1 MTSAGGTGSRRP
13 QPLVHLIAGLLALL
27 LFLLGAS
34 LIVALGRWRVHQR
47 IDSLASR
54 NRSSAWR
61 WKAIQQEALRRDD
74 LLLTL
79 GSSEL
84 VVPMRNRVQNFF
96 ASHPTGFA
104 VVPVGS
110 RGTPLALMTVNVASL
125 DEELRGRRVVLSLS
139 GTWFI
144 ATNPRVD
151 SLNMAF
157 HASPL
162 QLGDAIFDPDL
173 PLPLRER
180 IARRVVRVSDMTGN
194 QALLAVPL
202 RCLAAHC
209 PFEPLLPV
217 LRPLWAVRSLML
229 RTEDAA
235 RATAASRLTPA
246 PAAHRPA
253 RIDWVRLEAESDSSW
268 HARSANNA
276 FGIDARTWA
285 RDSARLLA
293 ARASTNDATFL
304 NGVEHAAAWDD
315 LTLLLATLQAAGA
328 RPLVLN
334 TPLKGPYL
342 DFTGVSATARRRF
355 YEKFDSVTAPFGFP
369 ACNFAEFDGDPMF
382 LMEPGSHLSEKG
394 WLIYDRTIDAFH
406 HDSLR

>member
-1 MTSAGGTGSRRP
+1 MTTAGGTGSRRP

-34 LIVALGRWRVHQR
+34 LIVALGRWRIHQR

-54 NRSSAWR
+54 NRGGAWR
-61 WKAIQQEALRRDD
+61 WKAVQQEVLRHDE

-84 VVPMRNRVQNFF
+84 VVPMRNRVQDFF
-96 ASHPTGFA
+96 ASYPTGFA
-104 VVPVGS
+104 VAPVGS
-110 RGTPLALMTVNVASL
+110 KGSPLPLMTVDVASL
-125 DEELRGRRVVLSLS
+125 GDALRGRRIVLSLS
-139 GTWFI
+139 GTWFL
-144 ATNPRVD
+144 ATNPRID

-162 QLGDAIFDPDL
+162 QLGDVIFDPDI
-173 PLPLRER
+173 PLPIRER
-180 IARRVVRVSDMTGN
+180 IARRVVHVGRMTGS
-194 QALLAVPL
+194 QALLAIPV
-202 RCLAAHC
+202 RCLATHC
-209 PFEPLLPV
+209 PYEPLLPV
-217 LRPLWAVRSLML
+217 LRPLWAVRSLTL
-229 RTEDAA
+229 RTEDAG
-235 RATAASRLTPA
+235 RMLATSRLA
-246 PAAHRPA
+246 PDPPA
-253 RIDWVRLEAESDSSW
+253 RRAAQVDWARLEAQSDSSW
-268 HARSANNA
+268 RTRSANNP
-276 FGIDARTWA
+276 FGIDARTWT

-293 ARASTNDATFL
+293 ARGSTNDGIFL
-304 NGVEHAAAWDD
+304 NGVEHAAGWDD
-315 LTLLLATLQAAGA
+315 LTLLLATLQSLGA

-369 ACNFAEFDGDPMF
+369 ARNFAEFDGDPMF